1 MRPVSR
7 CQIFAGS
14 DFFGGALS
22 SLDNINQL
30 ATMPT
35 SPPSSSFLPS
45 SSALSHLASYKQL
58 DGLSLAQLL
67 DSQLH
72 GGLTYNDF
80 LVLPGHIDF
89 PASEVSLDSR
99 ITKRIA
105 IKSPLLSSPMDTVTE
120 TEMVRSSLSPP
131 PPPLSNFSLTVF
143 SSLLKAIAMAVS
155 HLSLTPLDLPCSARR
170 RGGALG
176 RTRREAF
183 ASTPAAGTGP
193 WTTL

>member
-89 PASEVSLDSR
+89 PASEVGLDSR

-120 TEMVRSSLSPP
+120 TEMVRSSFSPP
-131 PPPLSNFSLTVF
+131 PVKLFAYRFLVPSQGYRYGCESPLFDSLRPAVF
-143 SSLLKAIAMAVS
+143 CEEK
-155 HLSLTPLDLPCSARR
+155 RR
-170 RGGALG
+170 RAGSD
-176 RTRREAF
+176 
-183 ASTPAAGTGP
+183 AS
-193 WTTL
+193 